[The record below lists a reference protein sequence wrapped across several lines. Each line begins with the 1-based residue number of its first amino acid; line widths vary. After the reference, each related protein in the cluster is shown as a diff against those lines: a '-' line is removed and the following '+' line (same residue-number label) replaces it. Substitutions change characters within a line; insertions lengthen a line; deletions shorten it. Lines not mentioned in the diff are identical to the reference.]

1 MMSHWPRADVGIGK
15 LMRIA
20 IIGGGISGLS
30 AAYYLERQRQAGAP
44 VEYTL
49 FEAADRLGGV
59 MSSERIGDCVVEGGP
74 DSFLSEKPWASQLC
88 AELGIAGDLI
98 GSNDEQRVTYI
109 LVKGRLVPMP
119 DGLMFMVPTKLIPTA
134 LTPLF
139 SWSTKLR
146 MAAELLHPPR
156 PVHRDETVAQMVE
169 RHFGAEVV
177 DRLADPLLSGV
188 YGGDAASLSVRA
200 VLPRFVE
207 MEESYGSLCRA
218 MLAARTKVAEM
229 QKAKGYKPKPLFCS
243 LKGGMQQMIDAVVA
257 QLDARRLRTG
267 TAISQLTRK
276 QNGWELITPAGA
288 EHFDAVIFATPARI
302 ASRMLLETDAQ
313 LADDLGRVEY
323 SSSVTVTMGYKREDL
338 RHCPPGFGF
347 LVPRSEG
354 TRMLATT
361 FVHTKFPFR
370 APEDKAL
377 VRCFLGGAK
386 DQGVLKFGDEEILG
400 IVRREL
406 RQIVGIKAEPWFARV
421 FRWDRAMAQYTPGH
435 LERIERIG
443 ETLKQIP
450 TLSIAGNF
458 YKGIG
463 VPDCVRTGKE
473 AAEHMAAIAREQV
486 KA

>member
-1 MMSHWPRADVGIGK
+1 
-15 LMRIA
+15 MRIA

-30 AAYYLERQRQAGAP
+30 AAYYLEQERAAGAP

-49 FEAADRLGGV
+49 FESSGRLGGV
-59 MSSERIGDCVVEGGP
+59 MFSDRIGDCVVEGGP
-74 DSFLSEKPWASQLC
+74 DSFLTEKPWAAQLC

-98 GSNDEQRVTYI
+98 GSNDAQRVTYI
-109 LVKGRLVPMP
+109 VVKGRLVPMP
-119 DGLMFMVPTKLIPTA
+119 DGLMFLVPTKLIPTA

-139 SWSTKLR
+139 SWSTKFKMLG
-146 MAAELLHPPR
+146 ELMHPPR
-156 PVHRDETVAQMVE
+156 PVHQDETVAQMVE
-169 RHFGAEVV
+169 RHFGSEVV

-218 MLAARTKVAEM
+218 MLASRKKLAEM
-229 QKAKGYKPKPLFCS
+229 QHAKGYKPKPLFSS
-243 LKGGMQQMIDAVVA
+243 LKGGMQQLIDAVVA
-257 QLDARRLRTG
+257 RLDPQSLRLSTVVSGLERSG
-267 TAISQLTRK
+267 T
-276 QNGWELITPAGA
+276 GWELTTPAGA

-302 ASRMLLETDAQ
+302 ASTMLSAIDAQ
-313 LADDLGRVEY
+313 LSADLGKVQY
-323 SSSVTVTMGYKREDL
+323 SSSITVTLGYEREQL
-338 RHCPPGFGF
+338 KMCPPGFGF

-370 APEDKAL
+370 APENKAL
-377 VRCFLGGAK
+377 VRCFLGGAR
-386 DQGVLKFGDEEILG
+386 DQEVLKLSDEEITAV
-400 IVRREL
+400 VRKEL
-406 RQIVGIKAEPWFARV
+406 KQITGLTADPWFV
-421 FRWDRAMAQYTPGH
+421 KVYRWDRAMAQYTPGH

-443 ETLKQIP
+443 ATVKQMRN
-450 TLSIAGNF
+450 LAIAGNF

-473 AAEHMAAIAREQV
+473 AAQQMAALAREGQTT